1 MSSMRITS
9 GMVARNV
16 LADINATAE
25 RLNRTRSK
33 ASSGREIERPSDN
46 PFGAARALKLR
57 ETLDATQQ
65 HQRNAEDALGFL
77 DATELALARITDV
90 GQRVRDLVVQG
101 GTDSSDDVSGKA
113 IAVEVR
119 GLIEAMKEHGN
130 VQFAGRY
137 VLAGTD
143 TTTMPFPPSP
153 PPPAAPDSYAG
164 NGERIAREIGPGVA
178 VAINQP
184 GSAVLGTGAPGDL
197 LGVLRSIADHLET
210 GDRAA
215 LRGPDLAALDGR
227 LDALLGIRADN
238 GATSQRIETALG
250 RLAQFEE
257 SSVSQL
263 SETEDADFAKVMID
277 LSTQQAA
284 YEAALRSGANIVQ
297 ASLMDFLR

>member
-1 MSSMRITS
+1 MRITS
-9 GMVARNV
+9 GMVSRNV

-33 ASSGREIERPSDN
+33 ASSGKEIERPSDN

-57 ETLDATQQ
+57 ETIDAAEQ
-65 HQRNAEDALGFL
+65 HQRNAQDALGFL
-77 DATELALARITDV
+77 DATELALSSITEVTQRI
-90 GQRVRDLVVQG
+90 RDLVVQG
-101 GTDSSDDVSGKA
+101 GTDSADGLSGKA

-119 GLIEAMKEHGN
+119 GLIEALKEHGN

-137 VLAGTD
+137 VLAGTA
-143 TTTMPFPPSP
+143 TTTMPYPPSP
-153 PPPAAPDSYAG
+153 PPPAAPDAYAG
-164 NGERIAREIGPGVA
+164 NDDRIAREIGPGVA
-178 VAINQP
+178 VAVNQP

-197 LGVLRSIADHLET
+197 LGVVRRIADHLES

-227 LDALLGIRADN
+227 LDALLGVRADN
-238 GATSQRIETALG
+238 GATSQRIEVALS

-263 SETEDADFAKVMID
+263 SETEDADFAQVMIE
-277 LSTQQAA
+277 LNTQQAA

>member
-1 MSSMRITS
+1 MSMRITS
-9 GMVARNV
+9 GMVSRNV

-33 ASSGREIERPSDN
+33 ASSGKEIERPSDN

-57 ETLDATQQ
+57 ETIDAAEQ
-65 HQRNAEDALGFL
+65 HQRNAQDALGFL
-77 DATELALARITDV
+77 DATELALSSITEVTQRI
-90 GQRVRDLVVQG
+90 RDLVVQG
-101 GTDSSDDVSGKA
+101 GTDSADGLSGKA

-119 GLIEAMKEHGN
+119 GLIEALKEHGN

-137 VLAGTD
+137 VLAGTA
-143 TTTMPFPPSP
+143 TTTMPYPPSP
-153 PPPAAPDSYAG
+153 PPPAAPDAYAG
-164 NGERIAREIGPGVA
+164 NDDRIAREIGPGVA
-178 VAINQP
+178 VAVNQP

-197 LGVLRSIADHLET
+197 LGVVRRIADHLES

-227 LDALLGIRADN
+227 LDALLGVRADN
-238 GATSQRIETALG
+238 GATSQRIEVALS

-263 SETEDADFAKVMID
+263 SETEDADFAQVMIE
-277 LSTQQAA
+277 LNTQQAA